1 MSIVGYTINSSGVST
16 PAYWENALPT
26 TLPTPLNVNGQSS
39 GVAAGINNLGQIV
52 GSIINSNA
60 QTPVYWE
67 NKSQATVPTT
77 LNLNGKIA
85 GSAYGINNLGQIV
98 GYTDNSSSNL
108 RTPMYWEN
116 SLPTTVPTPLNLNG
130 QSSGVAAGI
139 NNLGQIVGAITNS
152 SGVQT
157 PVYWE
162 NSLQTTVPTSLNLN
176 GQSMGYALGIN
187 NLGKIVGAILDS
199 DSSSTPVY
207 WENSLP
213 TTLPTPLNLNGQSS
227 GVAVGIN
234 NVGQIVGITF
244 TINGST
250 FIPVYWENSLPTTLP
265 TPLNLNGQ
273 IQGYVSGIADPP
285 TPTPTP
291 ISNICFPAGTP
302 IKTDQG
308 IVNIDL
314 LDKYRHTINK
324 HTILHITRTTTLDK
338 YLIKFEKNA
347 LNRNCP
353 SQKTIMT
360 KDHLLEFQGRM
371 VPAYRF
377 LDYSDQVKKVKY
389 NGEVLYN
396 VLLAQHGKMEVNNL
410 VCETLHP
417 ENIIAKLYTAN
428 YTDDERTAIVSQLN
442 NSLQTRDL
450 SGYKD
455 VITNL
460 FRKG

>member
-116 SLPTTVPTPLNLNG
+116 SLPTTLPTPLNLNG

-199 DSSSTPVY
+199 DSSST
-207 WENSLP
+207 
-213 TTLPTPLNLNGQSS
+213 
-227 GVAVGIN
+227 
-234 NVGQIVGITF
+234 
-244 TINGST
+244 
-250 FIPVYWENSLPTTLP
+250 PVYWENSLPTTLP